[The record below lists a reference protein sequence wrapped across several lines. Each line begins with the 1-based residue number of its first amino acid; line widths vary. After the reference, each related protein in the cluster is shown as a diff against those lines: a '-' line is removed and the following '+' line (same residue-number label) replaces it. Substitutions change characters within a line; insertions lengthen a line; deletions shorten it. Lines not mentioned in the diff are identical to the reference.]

1 MSEWAEF
8 RFSPF
13 AVAGTVGRVGYRAS
27 VITCSDRAAADVYED
42 RSGPVLWDALSSL
55 GFEVSGPVIVPD
67 EFVEIRSAVEGEL
80 AAGARVVITTGG
92 TGVGPRDVTV
102 DATRSLLAFEV
113 RGLMEEV
120 RRVGA
125 QNEPRALLSR
135 GVAGVVDGGDKR
147 GILVN
152 APGSRGGARDTI
164 SVVGP
169 LLGHLVDQL
178 DGTDHC

>member
-1 MSEWAEF
+1 MEF
-8 RFSPF
+8 
-13 AVAGTVGRVGYRAS
+13 
-27 VITCSDRAAADVYED
+27 
-42 RSGPVLWDALSSL
+42 
-55 GFEVSGPVIVPD
+55 GFEVAEPVIIPD
-67 EFVEIRSAVEGEL
+67 EVDQIRAAVEAAL
-80 AAGARVVITTGG
+80 NAGARVVVTTGG

-102 DATRSLLAFEV
+102 EATRSLLTFEV

-125 QNEPRALLSR
+125 QKEPRALLSR
-135 GVAGVVDGGDKR
+135 GVAGVAESGEKR
-147 GILVN
+147 AIVVN

-178 DGTDHC
+178 DGGDHC